1 MREMTHYYQ
10 PRCIAKIH
18 VREEDRL
25 FDVFIA
31 LEFECFDTTFTF
43 FSLFAPSTS
52 ATTMGI
58 FYLSLW
64 EEKPQS
70 RGDAL
75 TGFPP

>member
-1 MREMTHYYQ
+1 LLL
-10 PRCIAKIH
+10 A
-18 VREEDRL
+18 L
-25 FDVFIA
+25 FVAVA
-31 LEFECFDTTFTF
+31 LECFDTTFTF